1 MSRIA
6 QAMQCLLHN
15 DIRLVLRE
23 LVAEKWRNARN
34 YGFALTFF
42 IGLHLFVLVNL
53 IGAKEPPSLA
63 TQTGIWLLAAAIMA
77 LASLRQSLRLFSKSS
92 DLDLLMSAPVPTTA
106 ILAARLL
113 ATAAMAGGAS
123 AIVLLPAINGVL
135 LVHGRHFAAAYLVWP
150 LLALICSALAY
161 AVVGTVAS
169 RTGSIRSLQRAEAYI
184 AIALTVG
191 FFSLE
196 LRPFL
201 PSFLEA
207 QINGVIRLLLTL
219 PFIHVPAYAGTGSL
233 LSIASLT
240 ALALGG
246 TIAVSR
252 LLPFL
257 NFGRQAEGVSQS
269 PAATRPRDFFFA
281 PHPWQA
287 ILRKEL
293 RLIARNPNMLARTL
307 PLALY
312 GFLLCFFAARA
323 IKSSMAEVLAV
334 YLTFVAI
341 AAGAQI
347 ARIISTTDEAGQL
360 IEQSPFSAQYARLL
374 RAFASQVYPLAG
386 AMGVALAVAALGRPL
401 LAATALFAAAV
412 CGLGASWI
420 DGAAVR
426 SDNRPGSMEVQ
437 RDPESITLPRIL
449 SAVAFVLFGPVSV
462 GLVASG
468 LPQIGFA
475 LLSLSTACC
484 VLVCSLPQRQVV

>member
-1 MSRIA
+1 
-6 QAMQCLLHN
+6 
-15 DIRLVLRE
+15 
-23 LVAEKWRNARN
+23 
-34 YGFALTFF
+34 
-42 IGLHLFVLVNL
+42 
-53 IGAKEPPSLA
+53 
-63 TQTGIWLLAAAIMA
+63 
-77 LASLRQSLRLFSKSS
+77 
-92 DLDLLMSAPVPTTA
+92 MSAPVPPTA

-113 ATAAMAGGAS
+113 ATAAVAGGAS

-135 LVHGRHFAAAYLVWP
+135 LVHGRHFAASYLVWP
-150 LLALICSALAY
+150 LLALICSALTH
-161 AVVGTVAS
+161 AVVGTVAI

-191 FFSLE
+191 VFSLE

-201 PSFLEA
+201 PSFLET
-207 QINGVIRLLLTL
+207 QINGMLRLLLTL
-219 PFIHVPAYAGTGSL
+219 PFIHVPAHAGTGSL
-233 LSIASLT
+233 LPIASLA

-246 TIAVSR
+246 TIAVAR

-257 NFGRQAEGVSQS
+257 NFERHPEGVSQS

-293 RLIARNPNMLARTL
+293 RLIGRNPNMLARTL

-323 IKSSMAEVLAV
+323 IKASMAEVLAV

-347 ARIISTTDEAGQL
+347 ARTISTTDEGGQL
-360 IEQSPFSAQYARLL
+360 IEQSPFSAQHARLL
-374 RAFASQVYPLAG
+374 RAFASLVYPLAG
-386 AMGVALAVAALGRPL
+386 AMGVALAVAALGRPP
-401 LAATALFAAAV
+401 LAVTALFAASV

-426 SDNRPGSMEVQ
+426 SENRPGSMEAQ
-437 RDPESITLPRIL
+437 RDPETITLPRIL
-449 SAVAFVLFGPVSV
+449 SAIAFVLFGPVSV

-475 LLSLSTACC
+475 LLTLCTACC
-484 VLVCSLPQRQVV
+484 VLVCSLPERQVV